1 LNISNEIIIRELAN
15 VFTAGCDRAIVG
27 RLAQPGDTFLDTH
40 QTYNWY
46 FAIGATYEPKRI
58 MEIGVRYG
66 YSLLAMAKGARMRDP
81 EAAVM
86 ADGIDNEADGVA
98 SNQIAHDG
106 ILLEVGIEPWIIQKS
121 STEVLRA
128 PFMPAID
135 SKFDIVHVDGDHS
148 PEGVETE
155 LTLALRLVRKGGI
168 ILVDDMDTPHI
179 AAAVKRRFGRWIEF
193 PTIHRLA
200 LIEDF

>member
-1 LNISNEIIIRELAN
+1 MNISAEVIIREI
-15 VFTAGCDRAIVG
+15 AGGFAPGTDREIVG

-46 FAIGATYEPKRI
+46 YAIGACYEPRGI

-66 YSLLAMAKGARMRDP
+66 YSLLAMAKGARLRDP
-81 EAAVM
+81 EALIVLH
-86 ADGIDNEADGVA
+86 GIDNEADGVE
-98 SNQIAHDG
+98 SNAIAAHG
-106 ILLEVGIEPWIIQKS
+106 IMAETGVAPIIMRKS
-121 STEVLRA
+121 STESLSS
-128 PFMPAID
+128 PFINTIR
-135 SKFDIVHVDGDHS
+135 FDIVHVDGDHS

-155 LTLALRLVRKGGI
+155 LTIAQRLVRKGGI

-179 AAAVKRRFGRWIEF
+179 AEAAKRRFGKWIEF

-200 LIEDF
+200 LIEVD